1 MGTLGD
7 DYPGYYEL
15 GDTAGLK
22 RLLLRAEN
30 DPAFY
35 ERLARHCAEVAPL
48 VNPDRE
54 IRTWQGLV
62 RETMTG

>member
-15 GDTAGLK
+15 DDTAGLK
-22 RLLLRAEN
+22 RLLVRAES

-35 ERLARHCAEVAPL
+35 ESLARHCAEVAPL
-48 VNPDRE
+48 VSPGRE
-54 IRTWQGLV
+54 IQAWRQLV
-62 RETMTG
+62 REAR